1 MRPHLAV
8 AIVQIFTLR
17 LRVQSYGAKVALGL
31 AMLTPLVSAAQIKP
45 RAVVIVAADTVA
57 IWTNTMRVGTLAARD
72 TALAKLAALPVAA
85 LPAETQRVLVAELN
99 RVHLALQTGT
109 AVGASEESDE
119 RFTDYYT
126 TLVLVVTAFDTRES
140 ALALLTAVAVSGGV
154 SRQIAQL
161 GDTAVALL
169 MQQLR
174 SATQPDEHVSIFESL
189 GLAWFWADSTGSPLS
204 DRSRTQIVSALNVS
218 VLSGAVADMGGVSLA
233 LLAIQDPA
241 FLPLAQRAHDFAATQ
256 GVNGRYMVVTMEQRV
271 VPSLTALAASR
282 STASLASGL
291 ARLVTAVC
299 GTDATGR
306 RQGAC
311 QSLTNDVVA
320 ASRHLANGQTIPA
333 RNGLDS
339 VGKKIDQAFA
349 AGAFSDAEHALL
361 AGNVAMVL
369 QRLAP

>member
-85 LPAETQRVLVAELN
+85 LPAETQR
-99 RVHLALQTGT
+99 
-109 AVGASEESDE
+109 
-119 RFTDYYT
+119 
-126 TLVLVVTAFDTRES
+126 
-140 ALALLTAVAVSGGV
+140 
-154 SRQIAQL
+154 
-161 GDTAVALL
+161 
-169 MQQLR
+169 
-174 SATQPDEHVSIFESL
+174 
-189 GLAWFWADSTGSPLS
+189 
-204 DRSRTQIVSALNVS
+204 
-218 VLSGAVADMGGVSLA
+218 
-233 LLAIQDPA
+233 
-241 FLPLAQRAHDFAATQ
+241 AHDFAATQ
-256 GVNGRYMVVTMEQRV
+256 GVLGRYTVVTMEQRV
-271 VPSLTALAASR
+271 IPSLTALAASR

-306 RQGAC
+306 RHGTC
-311 QSLTNDVVA
+311 QSLTNEIAA
-320 ASRHLANGQTIPA
+320 ASQHLARGQSTPA
-333 RNGLDS
+333 RNGFEN
-339 VGKKIDQAFA
+339 VGKTIDQAFA
-349 AGAFSDAEHALL
+349 DGVLGDAEHALL